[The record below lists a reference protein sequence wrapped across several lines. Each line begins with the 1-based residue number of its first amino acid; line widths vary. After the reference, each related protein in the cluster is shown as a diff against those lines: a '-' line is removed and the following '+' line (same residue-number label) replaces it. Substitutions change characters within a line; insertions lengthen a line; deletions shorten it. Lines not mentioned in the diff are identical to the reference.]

1 MSESGGENDDAMRLD
16 DLQEQNL
23 DSVRGSGVPDV
34 TFDLQDQQFDTFQ
47 KGDDGEGQET
57 K

>member
-1 MSESGGENDDAMRLD
+1 MGKSSDENDDAMRLD

-34 TFDLQDQQFDTFQ
+34 TVDLQDQQFDTFE
-47 KGDDGEGQET
+47 KGDDGEGRET